1 MMRAA
6 LATTVGMAVLAWAC
20 TGDPAA
26 LPPPTIVGVE
36 PATLP
41 VNAKDEDVTVRFDAR
56 YSVAVDYGEE
66 KVDARMGSGR
76 IWMDD
81 QEAAVS
87 SFDPAGVAI
96 VTVPRGLG
104 AGAHA
109 VRLRLDDG
117 REAVAEGA
125 LTLRPPGQEV
135 IDPPLPE
142 DGGVLILTDA
152 GPVYGDFD
160 GGVDETDGGDRVMD
174 AGPGPD
180 EPMREGDV
188 TGFSFDTIEGTRV
201 SRTSF
206 AITVRAQG
214 PRAGHFQGSVELS
227 ASRGTVTPSK
237 IGPCIL
243 GACLAFVVM
252 DAPAGNVHL
261 TARDSFGVTGD
272 SNTFRLEPYK

>member
-1 MMRAA
+1 MMRAG
-6 LATTVGMAVLAWAC
+6 LGVVGMAVLAWAC
-20 TGDPAA
+20 TGGPES
-26 LPPPTIVGVE
+26 LPPPTIVDVD

-41 VNAKDEDVTVRFDAR
+41 VNAKDEDLTVRFDAR
-56 YSVAVDYGEE
+56 YSMAVDYSAE

-76 IWMDD
+76 VWVDEK
-81 QEAAVS
+81 EAAVTR
-87 SFDPAGVAI
+87 FDPAGVAI

-125 LTLRPPGQEV
+125 LTLRPSGQEV
-135 IDPPLPE
+135 VDPPLPE

-152 GPVYGDFD
+152 GPIYGDFD
-160 GGVDETDGGDRVMD
+160 GGVDTTDGGEAVD

-180 EPMREGDV
+180 DPMREGDI
-188 TGFSFDTIEGTRV
+188 TGFAFDAIEGTRM

-206 AITVRAQG
+206 DITVRAQG
-214 PRAGHFQGSVELS
+214 PRAGHFKGSVELI
-227 ASRGTVTPSK
+227 ASRGTVTPTK
-237 IGPCIL
+237 IGPCDNGVCNATI
-243 GACLAFVVM
+243 VM
-252 DAPAGNVHL
+252 EAPAGNVHL
-261 TARDSFGVTGD
+261 NALDSFGATGE

>member
-1 MMRAA
+1 MMRAG
-6 LATTVGMAVLAWAC
+6 LATVGMAVLAWAC
-20 TGDPAA
+20 TGAPEA

-41 VNAKDEDVTVRFDAR
+41 VSAKDEELTVRFDAR

-76 IWMDD
+76 IWVDA
-81 QEAAVS
+81 QEAKVS

-135 IDPPLPE
+135 VDPPLIE
-142 DGGVLILTDA
+142 DGGILILVDA
-152 GPVYGDFD
+152 GPISSDFD
-160 GGVDETDGGDRVMD
+160 GGVDTTDGGQQVD

-180 EPMREGDV
+180 APMREGDI
-188 TGFSFDTIEGTRV
+188 TGFSFDEIEGTRV
-201 SRTSF
+201 SRTPF
-206 AITVRAQG
+206 AITVRANG

-237 IGPCIL
+237 IGPCDAGVCNANI
-243 GACLAFVVM
+243 VM
-252 DAPAGNVHL
+252 DAPAGNVRL
-261 TARDSFGVTGD
+261 TAVDSFGATGD

>member
-1 MMRAA
+1 MMRAG
-6 LATTVGMAVLAWAC
+6 LATVGMAVLAWAC
-20 TGDPAA
+20 TGGPEA

-41 VNAKDEDVTVRFDAR
+41 VNAKDEDLTVRFDAR
-56 YSVAVDYGEE
+56 YSVAVDYGTE

-76 IWMDD
+76 IWVDEK
-81 QEAAVS
+81 EATVS

-109 VRLRLDDG
+109 VRLQLDDG

-135 IDPPLPE
+135 IDPPLIE
-142 DGGVLILTDA
+142 DGGILILSDA
-152 GPVYGDFD
+152 GPIYSDFD
-160 GGVDETDGGDRVMD
+160 GGVDTTDGGEQVD

-180 EPMREGDV
+180 VPMREGDI
-188 TGFSFDTIEGTRV
+188 TGFSFDEIEGTRV

-206 AITVRAQG
+206 AITVRASG
-214 PRAGHFQGSVELS
+214 PRAGHFQGSVELI
-227 ASRGTVTPSK
+227 ASRGTVSPSK
-237 IGPCIL
+237 IGPCDFGVCNANI
-243 GACLAFVVM
+243 VM
-252 DAPAGNVHL
+252 DAPAGNVRL
-261 TARDSFGVTGD
+261 TAVDSFGATGD

>member
-1 MMRAA
+1 MRRAG
-6 LATTVGMAVLAWAC
+6 LGLVGMALLAWAC
-20 TGDPAA
+20 TGGPES

-41 VNAKDEDVTVRFDAR
+41 VNSKDDDVTIRFDAR
-56 YSVAVDYGEE
+56 YAMAVDYGAE

-76 IWMDD
+76 VWVDD
-81 QEAAVS
+81 KEATVTR
-87 SFDPAGVAI
+87 FDPAGVAI
-96 VTVPRGLG
+96 ATVPRGLG

-117 REAVAEGA
+117 REAVAEEA
-125 LTLRPPGQEV
+125 LTLRPPGQEIV
-135 IDPPLPE
+135 DPLE
-142 DGGVLILTDA
+142 DGGILVA
-152 GPVYGDFD
+152 
-160 GGVDETDGGDRVMD
+160 TDGGPFDRCFDAGVDTGDGGEPQD

-180 EPMREGDV
+180 DPMREGDI
-188 TGFSFDTIEGTRV
+188 TAYAFDAIEGTRM

-214 PRAGHFQGSVELS
+214 PRAGHFKGSVELI
-227 ASRGTVTPSK
+227 ASRGTVTPAK
-237 IGPCIL
+237 IGPCDSGVCNATI
-243 GACLAFVVM
+243 VM

-261 TARDSFGVTGD
+261 NAVDSFGVTGE